1 MLRALENGKTV
12 VTANK
17 VAIALNWHRLQAAA
31 QRNHVGLYYEASV
44 CGAIPIINT
53 LMQPLQA
60 NRIDSLMGIINGT
73 TNYILSRMYE
83 NGEDYEAVLHDAQ
96 QLGLAEPPFDF
107 VGRSMLCHGGTLS
120 AVLHLS
126 LAVS

>member
-1 MLRALENGKTV
+1 MVNDPEIQHRCRIHGRRTACDGLHAPRAGKRQDRCHGEQSR
-12 VTANK
+12 
-17 VAIALNWHRLQAAA
+17 IALNWHRLQAAA

-83 NGEDYEAVLHDAQ
+83 NGEDYEARAARCTAA
-96 QLGLAEPPFDF
+96 GA
-107 VGRSMLCHGGTLS
+107 G
-120 AVLHLS
+120 
-126 LAVS
+126 